1 MTLFTNRSAPTS
13 LTDSLGSIGAADD
26 TIAAIPA
33 VTVADASTD
42 AGTTGSVN
50 AALTVIRKDLRDL
63 TAKVNAL
70 ISASR
75 DQ

>member
-13 LTDSLGSIGAADD
+13 LTDSMGTVAGTADD
-26 TIAAIPA
+26 TLAAVPA
-33 VTVADASTD
+33 CTVADASSTA
-42 AGTTGSVN
+42 AGSAN
-50 AALTVIRKDLRDL
+50 ASIVVIRNNLRDL

-70 ISASR
+70 ISAFR

>member
-13 LTDSLGSIGAADD
+13 LTDSMGTVAGTADD
-26 TIAAIPA
+26 TLAAVPA
-33 VTVADASTD
+33 CTVSDASSTA
-42 AGTTGSVN
+42 AGSAN
-50 AALTVIRKDLRDL
+50 ASIVVIRNNLRDL

-70 ISASR
+70 ISAFR